1 MYGKIF
7 ERMYDGTLDGH
18 WEAIV
23 TMQQLIVL
31 ADSAGFV
38 DMTIRSISKRTSI
51 PEDIIE
57 RGIEHL
63 LLPDRYSRTQ
73 GEEGRRIIPM
83 DEHRPWGWM
92 LVNYVKYSKMQ
103 KMADKQNA
111 DRQRMADKRL
121 KDKALQAP
129 KNDSV
134 ADCSIPSQIVPN
146 VRDVA
151 HVDVDVNVDVDV
163 KEKEKGRQQVAT
175 ISPLA
180 KSADAD
186 DYREFASRMWISIQ
200 SLTNQQKAPNLE
212 TWADEIRKLI
222 EIDRQPLSVAWEVFN
237 WANKD
242 KFWQGNILSAA
253 NFRKHFPKLYAQ
265 SRGDAPV
272 DFSAIARNHK
282 DIF

>member
-92 LVNYVKYSKMQ
+92 LVNYEKYSKMQ

-111 DRQRMADKRL
+111 DRQRMANKRS
-121 KDKALQAP
+121 KDKVLQAP
-129 KNDSV
+129 KNGSV
-134 ADCSIPSQIVPN
+134 ADSSIESQIVPN

-151 HVDVDVNVDVDV
+151 HVDVDVDVNEDV
-163 KEKEKGRQQVAT
+163 IQSKDLSEKSDVIVKKKSYPDDFLEFWKLYPSNRRGSKPNALAAWKKMDADASALISDIQDRFINDERFANDEFIPHAERWIKNCEFESQGKPPSRFGDVTDKNIRT
-175 ISPLA
+175 IS
-180 KSADAD
+180 
-186 DYREFASRMWISIQ
+186 
-200 SLTNQQKAPNLE
+200 
-212 TWADEIRKLI
+212 
-222 EIDRQPLSVAWEVFN
+222 N
-237 WANKD
+237 WMEK
-242 KFWQGNILSAA
+242 
-253 NFRKHFPKLYAQ
+253 
-265 SRGDAPV
+265 
-272 DFSAIARNHK
+272 
-282 DIF
+282 

>member
-7 ERMYDGTLDGH
+7 ESMLEGTLYGE
-18 WEAIV
+18 WEAIC
-23 TMQQLIVL
+23 TFSMMIML
-31 ADSAGFV
+31 ADSGGVV
-38 DMTIRSISKRTSI
+38 DMTPKVLSVKTSI
-51 PEDIIE
+51 PLDIVE
-57 RGIEHL
+57 KGLSVLEK
-63 LLPDRYSRTQ
+63 PDPYSRTDAS
-73 GEEGRRIIPM
+73 EGRRIELI
-83 DEHRPWGWM
+83 DAHRPWGWHI
-92 LVNYVKYSKMQ
+92 VNHEKYAKMVKRD
-103 KMADKQNA
+103 DKLKA
-111 DRQRMADKRL
+111 DRERIASTRQKESLAKSMMSQNVA
-121 KDKALQAP
+121 
-129 KNDSV
+129 SV
-134 ADCSIPSQIVPN
+134 AD
-146 VRDVA
+146 VA
-151 HVDVDVNVDVDV
+151 HEVEVEVEDVKEKE

-222 EIDRQPLSVAWEVFN
+222 EIDRQPLPVAWEVFN

>member
-1 MYGKIF
+1 MSSYTKLF
-7 ERMYDGTLDGH
+7 GTITASTIWAEDSDTRVV
-18 WEAIV
+18 WI
-23 TMQQLIVL
+23 TML
-31 ADSAGFV
+31 AMCDRNGEVAA
-38 DMTIRSISKRTSI
+38 SI
-51 PEDIIE
+51 PGLANIAQVPLIKTEE
-57 RGIEHL
+57 ALSKFMG
-63 LLPDRYSRTQ
+63 PDKYSRTKDF
-73 GEEGRRIIPM
+73 EGRRIEEIPG
-83 DEHRPWGWM
+83 GWVLLNHASYRAERDQEARKEYRANWM
-92 LVNYVKYSKMQ
+92 REKRQ
-103 KMADKQNA
+103 KDREQVSEQNEPA
-111 DRQRMADKRL
+111 CTYPDTNTNTDT
-121 KDKALQAP
+121 
-129 KNDSV
+129 NT
-134 ADCSIPSQIVPN
+134 
-146 VRDVA
+146 
-151 HVDVDVNVDVDV
+151 
-163 KEKEKGRQQVAT
+163 EEKGKSRQQVAT

-222 EIDRQPLSVAWEVFN
+222 EIDRQPLPVAWEVFN

-282 DIF
+282 EIF